1 MGPQSEKPD
10 ILKSCYRCSLELL
23 EQNGLRTIAFPCIAT
38 GVYGYDN
45 EKAANIALKTV
56 HDKLESNMKKGE
68 DKVNT
73 LTMVS
78 APY

>member
-10 ILKSCYRCSLELL
+10 VLKSCYQCSLELL

-78 APY
+78 ASY